1 MPSPGSQQITAQSPG
16 RATGDTTPTGLEL
29 LREARERE
37 RQGPLPAAIDCYQRA
52 IAVAERSGA
61 PAVLSEGLRR
71 LAVVHQQRD
80 ESILAHELCERS
92 YRVARD
98 SGNHALAAEALNTLG
113 GIHLS
118 RGSLTEARC
127 AFLQALDLGA
137 ACRELR
143 ARVTQNLGIL
153 ANIQG
158 HLDEALAQYQQSLQA
173 YREAGDRHGCAIA
186 YHNLGM
192 VSADRGLLDEAGY
205 YFHRSRTLAEREGD
219 AYLQGL
225 ALVSQAEVD
234 VARQRYENARQQA
247 EEALVLFDS
256 LGTPGAKADPYRVLG
271 MVFRETGR
279 PALAESRFR
288 SACELAVSSGSVL
301 SEAETSRELA
311 LLYQSQGRN
320 QEALRMLNTSHRLFR
335 RLDARV
341 DLIDV
346 GGKVAELEGA
356 YRAVVREWGRS
367 IESSDGSTFGHCER
381 VARLAVAL
389 ARTLELDEQEETC
402 VLLGAYL
409 HDLGKVRVPHE
420 ILYKPGPLTPEERTV
435 VQQHPQ
441 WGVELL
447 ATVEFPWD
455 IKSVIRWHH
464 EHYDGSGYPDRLRG
478 DEIPLAAQIVGI
490 AEVYDALTTAR
501 SYQARL
507 SDQQALAVITRVKEW
522 WAPRIV
528 DAFQRSLSP
537 GAAPA

>member
-1 MPSPGSQQITAQSPG
+1 MTQPAVTVREA
-16 RATGDTTPTGLEL
+16 RAVGAPIESSAKGLEL

-37 RQGPLPAAIDCYQRA
+37 RQGPLPTAIDCYQRA
-52 IAVAERSGA
+52 ITAAERSGA
-61 PAVLSEGLRR
+61 SAVLAEALRR
-71 LAVVHQQRD
+71 LAVLHQQRD

-92 YRVARD
+92 YRVARE

-127 AFLQALDLGA
+127 VFLRALDLGA

-158 HLDEALAQYQQSLQA
+158 HLDEALAQYQRSLQA

-205 YFHRSRTLAEREGD
+205 YFHRSRTLAQREGD

-247 EEALVLFDS
+247 EEALAVFDG
-256 LGTPGAKADPYRVLG
+256 LGAIGAKADPYRVLG

-279 PALAESRFR
+279 PALAESRFK
-288 SACELAVSSGSVL
+288 SACDLAVSTGSVL

-311 LLYQSQGRN
+311 LLYQTQGRN
-320 QEALRMLNTSHRLFR
+320 QEALRMLNAAYRLFR

-346 GGKVAELEGA
+346 GGKVAELEGT
-356 YRAVVREWGRS
+356 YRALVREWGRS

-381 VARLAVAL
+381 VARLAVGL
-389 ARTLELDEQEETC
+389 AHTLELEDEEETC

-409 HDLGKVRVPHE
+409 HDLGKVRMPHE
-420 ILYKPGPLTPEERTV
+420 ILYKPGPLSNEERAV

-490 AEVYDALTTAR
+490 AEVFDALTTPR
-501 SYQARL
+501 SYHPRL
-507 SDQQALAVITRVKEW
+507 SHAQALAVITRCQGW
-522 WAPRIV
+522 WSPRV
-528 DAFQRSLSP
+528 FTAFHRSLAP